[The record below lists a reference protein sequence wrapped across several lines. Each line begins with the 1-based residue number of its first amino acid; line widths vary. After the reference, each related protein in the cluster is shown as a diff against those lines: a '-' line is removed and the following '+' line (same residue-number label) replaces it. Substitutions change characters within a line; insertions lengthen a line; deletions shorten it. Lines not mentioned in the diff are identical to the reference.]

1 MRRPYKVWQGEE
13 SMAIEVIQWKEDSGE
28 DMVWRFPDSSEIK
41 MGAQLIVAESQSAVF
56 FRDGK
61 ALDVFS
67 AGRHTLSTMN
77 LPVLTKLM
85 SWPFGFKSP
94 FQAEVYYVSRRVFTN
109 QKWGTREP
117 VVFRDTEF
125 QMVRLRAFGI
135 FSMRIIEP
143 QLFVNT
149 VVGTQHRYST
159 GDVEGFLRD
168 IIVSRLNDVLGET
181 LKTLLDLPRYYDEL
195 GVALKVR
202 VKEDF
207 DRYGLE
213 LVDFYINSITPP
225 EDVQKIIDERSGMA
239 AVGDMNQYMRFKAA
253 RAVGDAAKQ
262 EGGTAGE
269 GMGLGM
275 GAGLGMML
283 PGMIAQ
289 AMQGGQQQQQGSQS
303 ATTIPCPNCKTQ
315 LPAGALFCSNCG
327 AKMVSTA
334 TCPKCNTAV
343 PAGSKFCSSCG
354 ASLSAS
360 TCPKCGNALAPGAKF
375 CAQCGEATK

>member
-1 MRRPYKVWQGEE
+1 
-13 SMAIEVIQWKEDSGE
+13 MAIEVIQWKEDNGQ
-28 DMVWRFPDSSEIK
+28 DMVWRFPGSDEIK
-41 MGAQLIVAESQSAVF
+41 MGAQLIVSESQNAVF

-94 FQAEVYYVSRRVFTN
+94 FQAEVYYISRRVFTN

-125 QMVRLRAFGI
+125 KMVRLRAFGI
-135 FSMRIIEP
+135 FSMRIMEP

-149 VVGTQHRYST
+149 VVGTQQRYTT

-195 GVALKVR
+195 GVALKTR

-225 EDVQKIIDERSGMA
+225 EDVQKVIDERSGMA
-239 AVGDMNQYMRFKAA
+239 AVGDLNQYMRFKAA

-262 EGGTAGE
+262 EGGSAGE

-283 PGMIAQ
+283 PGMVAQ
-289 AMQGGQQQQQGSQS
+289 AMQGGQQQQQGGAP
-303 ATTIPCPNCKTQ
+303 ATPTIACPKCQTQ
-315 LPAGALFCSNCG
+315 VPAGSQFCSNCG
-327 AKMVSTA
+327 NKMLSMSQ
-334 TCPKCNTAV
+334 CPKCNNQV
-343 PAGSKFCSSCG
+343 PAGSKFCSNCGSSLIATACSKCG
-354 ASLSAS
+354 A
-360 TCPKCGNALAPGAKF
+360 ALAPGAKF
-375 CAQCGEATK
+375 CAECGEAAK

>member
-1 MRRPYKVWQGEE
+1 
-13 SMAIEVIQWKEDSGE
+13 MAIEVIQWKEDTGE
-28 DMVWRFPDSSEIK
+28 DMVWRFPGSDEIK
-41 MGAQLIVAESQSAVF
+41 MGAQLIVSESQAAVF

-61 ALDVFS
+61 ALDVFT

-77 LPVLTKLM
+77 LPILTKLM

-94 FQAEVYYVSRRVFTN
+94 FQAEVYFVSRRVFTN

-125 QMVRLRAFGI
+125 HMVRLRAFGI
-135 FSMRIIEP
+135 FSMRVHEP

-149 VVGTQHRYST
+149 VVGTQQRFTT

-195 GVALKVR
+195 GVALKTR

-207 DRYGLE
+207 GRYGLE

-225 EDVQKIIDERSGMA
+225 EDVQKVIDERSGMA
-239 AVGDMNQYMRFKAA
+239 AVGDMNQYMRYKAA

-262 EGGTAGE
+262 EGGSAGE

-289 AMQGGQQQQQGSQS
+289 SMQGAQQQQG
-303 ATTIPCPNCKTQ
+303 ATIACPGCKAQ
-315 LPAGALFCSNCG
+315 IPAGSQFCSSCG
-327 AKMVSTA
+327 TKIMA
-334 TCPKCNTAV
+334 TMQCPKCNAQI
-343 PAGSKFCSSCG
+343 PSGSKFCSGCG
-354 ASLSAS
+354 ASLVS
-360 TCPKCGNALAPGAKF
+360 TTCTKCGTALAPGAKF
-375 CAQCGEATK
+375 CSNCGEASK

>member
-1 MRRPYKVWQGEE
+1 
-13 SMAIEVIQWKEDSGE
+13 MAIEVIQWKEDTGE
-28 DMVWRFPDSSEIK
+28 DMVWRFPGSDEIK
-41 MGAQLIVAESQSAVF
+41 MGAQLIVSESQCAVF

-61 ALDVFS
+61 ALDVFT

-77 LPVLTKLM
+77 LPLLTKLM

-135 FSMRIIEP
+135 FSIRIIEP

-149 VVGTQHRYST
+149 IVGTQQRYTT

-207 DRYGLE
+207 NRYGLE

-262 EGGTAGE
+262 EGGSAGE

-283 PGMIAQ
+283 PGMVAQ
-289 AMQGGQQQQQGSQS
+289 AMQGAQQQQPQQGSPGS
-303 ATTIPCPNCKTQ
+303 AAMIACPNCKAQ
-315 LPAGALFCSNCG
+315 IPAGSQFCSACG
-327 AKMVSTA
+327 SKVMTTIA
-334 TCPKCNTAV
+334 CPKCNTQL
-343 PAGSKFCSSCG
+343 PAGSKFCSNCG
-354 ASLSAS
+354 TSLVAALCS
-360 TCPKCGNALAPGAKF
+360 KCGTSLAPDAKF
-375 CAQCGEATK
+375 CAQCGEPAK

>member
-1 MRRPYKVWQGEE
+1 
-13 SMAIEVIQWKEDSGE
+13 MAIEVIQWKEDTGE
-28 DMVWRFPDSSEIK
+28 DMVWRFPGSDEIK
-41 MGAQLIVAESQSAVF
+41 MGAQLIVSESQAAVF

-61 ALDVFS
+61 ALDVFT

-77 LPVLTKLM
+77 LPLLTKLM

-94 FQAEVYYVSRRVFTN
+94 FQAEVYFVSRRIFTN

-125 QMVRLRAFGI
+125 KMVRLRSFGV
-135 FSMRIIEP
+135 FSMRVHEP

-149 VVGTQHRYST
+149 VVGTQQRFTT

-195 GVALKVR
+195 GVALKTR

-207 DRYGLE
+207 GRYGLE

-225 EDVQKIIDERSGMA
+225 EDVQKVIDERSGMA
-239 AVGDMNQYMRFKAA
+239 AVGDMNQYMRYKAA

-262 EGGTAGE
+262 EGGSAGE

-283 PGMIAQ
+283 PGMISQ
-289 AMQGGQQQQQGSQS
+289 AMQGAEQGTI
-303 ATTIPCPNCKTQ
+303 AAGTIPCPSCQ
-315 LPAGALFCSNCG
+315 AQIPSGSQFCSSCG
-327 AKMVSTA
+327 AKVLA
-334 TCPKCNTAV
+334 TMHCPKCNTQI
-343 PAGSKFCSSCG
+343 PAGSKFCSGCG
-354 ASLSAS
+354 ASLATTSCA
-360 TCPKCGNALAPGAKF
+360 KCGTALAPGAKF
-375 CAQCGEATK
+375 CSNCGEASK